1 MSTLRRIQRE
11 NTHEEFVKDL
21 TTGEKP
27 LFREIWRLLLLAA
40 AIGVKD
46 GVRTPLGSVDSG
58 KAMPETY
65 FSTPAW
71 RGFLY
76 LISVA
81 DSGDSN
87 CLHSSSESQESL
99 ITAFEEY
106 ANYGLKILKERIS
119 SSTSPLDDLTSFIL
133 EASQAP
139 AREAQIDDLI

>member
-11 NTHEEFVKDL
+11 ISHEEFVKDL
-21 TTGEKP
+21 TTGDKP

-46 GVRTPLGSVDSG
+46 GCRTPLSSVDSG

-76 LISVA
+76 LIAVA
-81 DSGDSN
+81 DSGDSS
-87 CLHSSSESQESL
+87 CLHSSPDNQERL
-99 ITAFEEY
+99 VTAFEEY
-106 ANYGLKILKERIS
+106 ANYGLKVLKDRVS
-119 SSTSPLDDLTSFIL
+119 NSTSPLDDLASFVL

-139 AREAQIDDLI
+139 VREAQIDDLI

>member
-1 MSTLRRIQRE
+1 MSTLRRIQRDSS
-11 NTHEEFVKDL
+11 HEEFVKEL
-21 TTGEKP
+21 TTGERP

-46 GVRTPLGSVDSG
+46 GVRTPLGATDSG

-81 DSGDSN
+81 DSGDSS
-87 CLHSSSESQESL
+87 CLHSSAENQDSL

-106 ANYGLKILKERIS
+106 ANYGLKVLKERIS
-119 SSTSPLDDLTSFIL
+119 SSTSPLDDLASYVL

-139 AREAQIDDLI
+139 VREAQIDDLI